1 MSRKFQVYYTNE
13 HTKNRTDVIV
23 AILEEECKSFD
34 LIEDLNIVYR
44 VTRGTSQ
51 IAIFHLG
58 KYIGYSYRDLVKYL
72 NDNGLMLC

>member
-23 AILEEECKSFD
+23 VILEEECKSFD

-51 IAIFHLG
+51 IAIFYLG
-58 KYIGYSYRDLVKYL
+58 RYIGYSYRDLVKYL